1 LPSRNPLRL
10 TKIIATIGPAS
21 NEPEVITRLIE
32 AGADVFRLNC
42 SHSDKATR
50 EKTIKIIREVS
61 NKLKR
66 EIGILLDLQGPKIR
80 VGKLR
85 NGSILLMEKR
95 RTILTVE
102 NILGTSEKFQ
112 IVNFEKIIDSLEP
125 GQRVLLDDG
134 KIELSAIKKLNQ
146 GEMECQVIYGG
157 ELKDGKGVNL
167 PDSDLRSITPLTEK
181 DIDDLKHGIDK
192 EVDFIALSF
201 VRTAKDIL
209 EVKKLLPQK
218 TFIKVIAKIEKPQAV
233 NDLDNILSVSDGIMV
248 ARGDLGVEMQPEK
261 LPAVQKKLIQSANDK
276 NVLVITA
283 TQMLESM
290 INSPKPTRAEVSDVA
305 NAIFDGTD
313 AIMLSAETAS
323 GKYPVLAVETMHK
336 VALEAE
342 SVALRFRHDV
352 QSVQENLARSACEMA
367 ERVKAAAIASFT
379 LSGNT
384 AKLVSKQRPPV
395 KVIALTQ
402 NVMVSRQLSLF
413 WGIIPVLLVDVH
425 DTETMMN
432 LVEKTLFDLSLIKLG
447 DIIIVTGGLPI
458 AARGESNFI
467 KIHRCANPS

>member
-1 LPSRNPLRL
+1 MPSRNPLRL

-50 EKTIKIIREVS
+50 EKTIKIIREAS
-61 NKLKR
+61 SKLKR

-85 NGSILLMEKR
+85 NGSVLLMDKKKI
-95 RTILTVE
+95 ILTVE

-112 IVNFEKIIDSLEP
+112 IVHFEKIIDSLEP
-125 GQRVLLDDG
+125 AHRVLLDDG
-134 KIELSAIKKLNQ
+134 KIELSVIKKLNQ
-146 GEMECQVIYGG
+146 NEMECQVIYGG

-167 PDSDLRSITPLTEK
+167 PDSDLRSIAPLTEK

-201 VRTAKDIL
+201 VRTAKDIVDL
-209 EVKKLLPQK
+209 KKMLPQK
-218 TFIKVIAKIEKPQAV
+218 SFIKVIAKIEKPQAV

-323 GKYPVLAVETMHK
+323 GKYPVL
-336 VALEAE
+336 
-342 SVALRFRHDV
+342 
-352 QSVQENLARSACEMA
+352 
-367 ERVKAAAIASFT
+367 SF
-379 LSGNT
+379 
-384 AKLVSKQRPPV
+384 
-395 KVIALTQ
+395 
-402 NVMVSRQLSLF
+402 
-413 WGIIPVLLVDVH
+413 
-425 DTETMMN
+425 
-432 LVEKTLFDLSLIKLG
+432 
-447 DIIIVTGGLPI
+447 
-458 AARGESNFI
+458 
-467 KIHRCANPS
+467 